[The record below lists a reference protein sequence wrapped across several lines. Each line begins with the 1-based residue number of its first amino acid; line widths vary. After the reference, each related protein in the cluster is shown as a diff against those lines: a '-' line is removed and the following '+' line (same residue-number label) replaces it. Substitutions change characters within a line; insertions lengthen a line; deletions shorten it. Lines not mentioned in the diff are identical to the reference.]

1 MNEPGLPAPVYVS
14 TAAPLPPGALTFGQ
28 ILDRVYR
35 LMRTHLKLFV
45 GIAGVPAAAI
55 FLFTAAMLSFMV
67 KFIIAAQAAGNPI
80 PPPVFPPHFPL
91 MMLIGE
97 PLLILVY
104 ALYLP
109 AAIHAAVQANLGVTV
124 TFREAYRAA
133 WSRFG
138 RYLWLMI
145 LWTLYLLVPIALVA
159 AAIGVGTA
167 FAWMHHPPGN
177 ASISGFPFFLIP
189 IVALLYL
196 GFIVYSIL
204 IMLRFALAYPASVA
218 ENLTAWAS
226 LRRSAQLT
234 RGSKGRIFLAILVV
248 YAAVYAVQLVCMLI
262 LGVIAS
268 LVALAAMMAHVTLGS
283 PAFITLVGLGV
294 LGYVLTIVLTI
305 LLAYSAL
312 TTVLAVLYHDQRLR
326 KQSTSPAPA
335 A

>member
-45 GIAGVPAAAI
+45 GIAGVPAAAV
-55 FLFTAAMLSFMV
+55 FLFMAAVVSFEV
-67 KFIIAAQAAGNPI
+67 KIFGALMAGNPI
-80 PPPVFPPHFPL
+80 SPPALPPYFVVIF
-91 MMLIGE
+91 LIGE
-97 PLLILVY
+97 PLLLLVC

-109 AAIHAAVQANLGVTV
+109 AAVHAAVQADLGATV

-145 LWTLYLLVPIALVA
+145 LWTLYLIVPIVVVVAIATPIALMHFA
-159 AAIGVGTA
+159 RGT
-167 FAWMHHPPGN
+167 

-189 IVALLYL
+189 LVALLYL

-204 IMLRFALAYPASVA
+204 IMLRFALAFPASVE
-218 ENLTAWAS
+218 ENLTARAA

-234 RGSKGRIFLAILVV
+234 RGARGRIFLAILVV
-248 YAAVYAVQLVCMLI
+248 YAAVYAVQLVCILV
-262 LGVIAS
+262 LGVVAS
-268 LVALAAMMAHVTLGS
+268 LVALGAMLAHVAVGS
-283 PAFITLVGLGV
+283 PAFFTLVGLGV
-294 LGYVLTIVLTI
+294 LGYALTIVVTS

-312 TTVLAVLYHDQRLR
+312 TTLLAVLYHDQRRR
-326 KQSTSPAPA
+326 KESSTPAPA
-335 A
+335 Q